1 MIIKKMKARR
11 QQMKQDNIN
20 PNEAWATLCNVYP
33 LTIIEAIRLIK
44 IVLSGLQYL
53 NDYRFF
59 TDSEIQNF
67 IQEYIEV

>member
-1 MIIKKMKARR
+1 MK
-11 QQMKQDNIN
+11 QQDNIN
-20 PNEAWATLCNVYP
+20 PNEAWTTLCNVYP

-53 NDYRFF
+53 NNYRFF
-59 TDSEIQNF
+59 TDSEVQQF